1 MSEIPETRESLL
13 VRLKDPDDRDAW
25 DQFAQLYRG
34 VIYRLARGR
43 GLQDADAQDLVQQV
57 LMAVAAAIPR
67 WRRSGPEVRFRYWLR
82 RVSKNAILNALS
94 RRPRDSGGGGT
105 TLTNLLR
112 ECPDADRD
120 LQEAIDWEHR
130 REVYRQASSI
140 VRAEVS
146 QESWQVFS
154 MTVIDGQSAGLVAQQ
169 LNKSVGAVYVAR
181 CRTIARL
188 REVAREIEEDM

>member
-1 MSEIPETRESLL
+1 LSEIPETRESLL

-67 WRRSGPEVRFRYWLR
+67 WRRSGTEVRFRHWLR

-94 RRPRDSGGGGT
+94 RRPRDAGGGGT

-112 ECPDADRD
+112 EYPDPDGA
-120 LQEAIDWEHR
+120 LEEAIDWEHR
-130 REVYRQASSI
+130 REVYRRAASI
-140 VRAEVS
+140 VRGEVS
-146 QESWQVFS
+146 QESWQVFA